1 VEKLGLGGAVLVRMS
16 TKDVRDPQEPES
28 GLASVGHVVS
38 GPPVSNG
45 KDHKNFYFE
54 ELIQEICRLP
64 WEGLNADEIL
74 RVALAYYY
82 FSVQFRENLEIA
94 CRLSPNDKLL
104 KALHR
109 GECNTANLSPWENIA
124 ADGEAMNHDE
134 FMRRLLALQ
143 PIAGADAIERNG
155 QSYLALTRSMDDRVR
170 AMSIRS
176 YEDGGLLR
184 VFSSMLRATGW
195 EGEGQRAFRHF
206 LELHIRF
213 DCETTG
219 HGALSRH
226 IALDDSIAPLWLAF
240 RDLLRCAVPAFADE
254 HDPQPA
260 AMGVWP
266 LSKGASECEAK
277 R

>member
-1 VEKLGLGGAVLVRMS
+1 
-16 TKDVRDPQEPES
+16 
-28 GLASVGHVVS
+28 
-38 GPPVSNG
+38 VSNANH
-45 KDHKNFYFE
+45 HKNGFYFE
-54 ELIQEICRLP
+54 QLIREICRLP
-64 WEGLNADEIL
+64 WERLNAGEIL

-94 CRLSPNDKLL
+94 CRLNPDDNRL
-104 KALHR
+104 KVLHR

-143 PIAGADAIERNG
+143 PIADAEAIERSG
-155 QSYLALTRSMDDRVR
+155 QSYLGRMRTMDNRVR
-170 AMSIRS
+170 AMSIGS
-176 YEDGGLLR
+176 YEGGGLLR
-184 VFSSMLRATGW
+184 VFSSILRATRW

-206 LELHIRF
+206 LESHIRF
-213 DCETTG
+213 DCEETTG
-219 HGALSRH
+219 HGALTQH

-240 RDLLRCAVPAFADE
+240 KDLLRCAVPAFVDE
-254 HDPQPA
+254 HGPQLA
-260 AMGVWP
+260 AMDVWP

>member
-1 VEKLGLGGAVLVRMS
+1 MRMS
-16 TKDVRDPQEPES
+16 TKDVRDPEEPES
-28 GLASVGHVVS
+28 ELIRMA
-38 GPPVSNG
+38 NG
-45 KDHKNFYFE
+45 KHDKNCLYFE
-54 ELIQEICRLP
+54 QLIQEICRLP
-64 WEGLNADEIL
+64 WEQLNAGEIL

-94 CRLSPNDKLL
+94 CRLNPDDNLL
-104 KALHR
+104 KSLHR

-143 PIAGADAIERNG
+143 PIAGAAAIERSG
-155 QSYLALTRSMDDRVR
+155 QSYLALIRNMDDRVR

-176 YEDGGLLR
+176 YEGGGLLR

-213 DCETTG
+213 DCEETTG

-240 RDLLRCAVPAFADE
+240 RDLLRCAIPAFADE
-254 HDPQPA
+254 HDHQPA
-260 AMGVWP
+260 AMAVWP
-266 LSKGASECEAK
+266 LSKGAGECEAK
-277 R
+277 P